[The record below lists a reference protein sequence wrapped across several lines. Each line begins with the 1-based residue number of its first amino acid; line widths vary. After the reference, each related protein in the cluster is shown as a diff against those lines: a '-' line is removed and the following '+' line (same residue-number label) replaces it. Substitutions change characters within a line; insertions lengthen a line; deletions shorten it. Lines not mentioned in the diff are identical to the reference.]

1 MRGHQPL
8 LLLAAASAVLSIHVT
23 KANRPLHG
31 AADVGS
37 GLLSPS
43 LLTSSKAQ
51 RRNGL

>member
-8 LLLAAASAVLSIHVT
+8 LLLVAASAVLSIHVT

-43 LLTSSKAQ
+43 LTSSKAQ